1 VAAAGAHIV
10 AIDGTDRP
18 RPDGRD
24 LAATIAAVHERTDAL
39 VLADVSTVDEG
50 VAAAEAGA
58 DADAVA
64 SSLSGYTENS
74 RALAGPDL
82 ELVAELA
89 QKLTVPVLAEGRI
102 RSPEQARAA
111 LDTGAWAVVVDS
123 AITAPA
129 WLAGQVIVL

>member
-50 VAAAEAGA
+50 VAAAEAG
-58 DADAVA
+58 ADAVA

-111 LDTGAWAVVVDS
+111 LDTGAWAVVVGS

>member
-1 VAAAGAHIV
+1 
-10 AIDGTDRP
+10 
-18 RPDGRD
+18 
-24 LAATIAAVHERTDAL
+24 

-50 VAAAEAGA
+50 VAAAEAS
-58 DADAVA
+58 ADAVA